1 MTARPY
7 HFAAIVGGAIAGSVA
22 AEILADHGIHVV
34 VIEQNQRPY
43 GKIED
48 GLPRWHLEQRNQE
61 YSRIDAR
68 LKKPGVFFLPCTKLG
83 RDLDFQDLC
92 DNWGFSVVILANGA
106 WRDRELGIPGAQE
119 FIGKG
124 LVYQNPFIYWYNHK
138 NEEGYTGPSYQAPDE
153 ALVVGGGLA
162 SIDVVKILQL
172 ENYERVLRARG
183 VQTDVYELEKKG
195 VPTVCKIHGIVPE
208 DLGVKGCLL
217 IYRRRGQDMPLAQPP
232 ENATPDQIAKTE
244 AIRQKMLRLAQEK
257 YLFRVQDRRVP
268 TGLLVE
274 DGRLVGLKVAETK
287 VEGRKAE
294 PIPGSEYQ
302 LRAPLV
308 VSSIGSMPEKIS
320 GVVTKGEYYDFSEE
334 GLPRYLESDR
344 VFGVGNVV
352 TGKGNIRSSLVNS
365 QEVTANLIASYIGI
379 ADEVS
384 ASARFYAGAESQAA
398 AQAQAVR
405 DRVRVTPGLSDLE
418 VAAIEQRI
426 RSLQERVGY
435 TGDYESWIANM
446 TPPVTTGQVKFAEES
461 IHQSSPSS
469 AALNCAACH
478 GGMPQQDWPD

>member
-1 MTARPY
+1 MTSRPQR
-7 HFAAIVGGAIAGSVA
+7 FAAIVGGGIAGSIA
-22 AEILADHGIHVV
+22 AEILADNGVHVV
-34 VIEQNQRPY
+34 VIEQNKRPY
-43 GKIED
+43 GKVED
-48 GLPRWHLEQRNQE
+48 GLPRWHVEQRKQE

-68 LKKPGVFFLPCTKLG
+68 LKKPGVFFLPSTKLG

-106 WRDRELGIPGAQE
+106 WRDRELGISGTQE

-138 NEEGYTGPSYQAPDE
+138 SEEGYTGPRYEAPDE

-183 VQTDVYELEKKG
+183 IQTDVYELEKKG
-195 VPTVCKIHGIVPE
+195 IPAVCKMHSIEPD

-217 IYRRRGQDMPLAQPP
+217 IYRRRLQDMPLAPSPQ
-232 ENATPDQIAKTE
+232 NATPDQLAKTE
-244 AIRQKMLRLAQEK
+244 AVRQKMLHLAQEK
-257 YLFRVQDRRVP
+257 YLFRIQDRGVP

-294 PIPGSEYQ
+294 PIAGSEYE

-308 VSSIGSMPEKIS
+308 ISSIGSVPEKIP
-320 GVVTKGEYYDFSEE
+320 GVVTKGEYYDFSRE
-334 GLPRYLESDR
+334 GLPQYLESDR

-352 TGKGNIRSSLVNS
+352 TGKGNIHSSLVNS
-365 QEVTANLIASYIGI
+365 QEVTTNLIESYIGI
-379 ADEVS
+379 GDGAS
-384 ASARFYAGAESQAA
+384 ASARFYAGAEAQAA
-398 AQAQAVR
+398 ARAEAVR
-405 DRVRVTPGLSDLE
+405 DRVRVTPGLSEPE

-426 RSLQERVGY
+426 RALQERVGY
-435 TGDYESWIANM
+435 TGDYESWIARM
-446 TPPVTTGQVKFAEES
+446 TPPVPTGQVNLAGES

-469 AALNCAACH
+469 GALNHAA
-478 GGMPQQDWPD
+478 GR

>member
-1 MTARPY
+1 MRAKTY
-7 HFAAIVGGAIAGSVA
+7 HFVAVIGGAIAGSVA
-22 AEILADHGIHVV
+22 AEILADNGIHVV
-34 VIEQNQRPY
+34 VIEQNKRPY

-48 GLPRWHLEQRNQE
+48 GLPRWHLEQRQQE

-68 LKKPGVFFLPCTKLG
+68 LRKPGVFFLPCTKLG
-83 RDLDFQDLC
+83 PDLDFQDLC
-92 DNWGFSVVILANGA
+92 DNWGFSAVILANGA
-106 WRDRELGIPGAQE
+106 WRDRELGIRGAQE
-119 FIGKG
+119 FVDKG

-138 NEEGYTGPSYQAPDE
+138 NEEDYIGPQYQAPDE

-195 VPTVCKIHGIVPE
+195 VPAVCKIHGITPE

-257 YLFRVQDRRVP
+257 YLFRVQDHRVA

-274 DGRLVGLKVAETK
+274 DGRLVGLNVAETTVK
-287 VEGRKAE
+287 GRRAE
-294 PIPGSEYQ
+294 PVAGSEYQ
-302 LRAPLV
+302 LRAPMV
-308 VSSIGSMPEKIS
+308 ISSIGSVPEKIPGIAMKS
-320 GVVTKGEYYDFSEE
+320 EYYDFNHEALLQY
-334 GLPRYLESDR
+334 GESDH

-352 TGKGNIRSSLVNS
+352 TGQGNIRSSLLHS
-365 QEVTANLIASYIGI
+365 REVTTKLIENYIGV
-379 ADEVS
+379 ADEGP
-384 ASARFYAGAESQAA
+384 APTRFYAGAEARGT

-405 DRVRVTPGLSDLE
+405 DQVQVMRGLS
-418 VAAIEQRI
+418 
-426 RSLQERVGY
+426 Y
-435 TGDYESWIANM
+435 
-446 TPPVTTGQVKFAEES
+446 
-461 IHQSSPSS
+461 H
-469 AALNCAACH
+469 
-478 GGMPQQDWPD
+478 

>member
-1 MTARPY
+1 MHRRVRYKTVMTAKPQ
-7 HFAAIVGGAIAGSVA
+7 HFAAIVGGGIAGSIA
-22 AEILADHGIHVV
+22 AEILVDNGIHAV
-34 VIEQNQRPY
+34 VIEQNKRPY

-48 GLPRWHLEQRNQE
+48 GLPRWHVEQRKQE

-68 LKKPGVFFLPCTKLG
+68 LKKPGILFLPCTKLG
-83 RDLDFQDLC
+83 RDLDFQDLS

-106 WRDRELGIPGAQE
+106 WRDRDLGIPGAQE
-119 FIGKG
+119 FVGKG

-138 NEEGYTGPSYQAPDE
+138 NEEGYTGPRYQAPDE

-195 VPTVCKIHGIVPE
+195 IPAVCKMHSIEPD

-217 IYRRRGQDMPLAQPP
+217 IYRRRLQDMPLAPP
-232 ENATPDQIAKTE
+232 PQNATPDQIANTE
-244 AIRQKMLRLAQEK
+244 AIRQKILRLAQEK

-274 DGRLVGLKVAETK
+274 DGRLVGLRVAETK

-294 PIPGSEYQ
+294 PIADSEYE

-308 VSSIGSMPEKIS
+308 ISSIGSVPEKIP
-320 GVVTKGEYYDFSEE
+320 GVVTKGEYYDFSQE
-334 GLPRYLESDR
+334 GLPQYLESDR

-352 TGKGNIRSSLVNS
+352 TGKGNIHSSLVNS
-365 QEVTANLIASYIGI
+365 QEVTTNLIESYIGI
-379 ADEVS
+379 GDEAS
-384 ASARFYAGAESQAA
+384 ASARFYAGAEAQAA
-398 AQAQAVR
+398 ERAQAVR
-405 DRVRVTPGLSDLE
+405 DRIRVMPGLSELE

-435 TGDYESWIANM
+435 TGDYESWIARM
-446 TPPVTTGQVKFAEES
+446 TPPIPTGQVNLAGES

-469 AALNCAACH
+469 GALNRAARR
-478 GGMPQQDWPD
+478 

>member
-1 MTARPY
+1 MTMTYRPY
-7 HFAAIVGGAIAGSVA
+7 HFVAVVGGAIAGSVA
-22 AEILADHGIHVV
+22 AEILADHGIQGV
-34 VIEQNQRPY
+34 VIEQNKRPY

-48 GLPRWHLEQRNQE
+48 GLPRWHLEQRKQE

-68 LKKPGVFFLPCTKLG
+68 LRKPGVFFLPCTKVG

-106 WRDRELGIPGAQE
+106 WRDRELGILGAQE

-138 NEEGYTGPSYQAPDE
+138 NDERYTGPRYQAPDE

-172 ENYERVLRARG
+172 ENYERALRARG

-195 VPTVCKIHGIVPE
+195 IPAVGKLHGIAPE

-217 IYRRRGQDMPLAQPP
+217 IYRRRAQDMPLAQTP
-232 ENATPDQIAKTE
+232 ENATPDQVAKTE
-244 AIRQKMLRLAQEK
+244 ATRLKMLRLAHEK

-268 TGLLVE
+268 TGLLE
-274 DGRLVGLKVAETK
+274 ENGRLVGLKVAETK

-294 PIPGSEYQ
+294 PVAGSEYK
-302 LRAPLV
+302 LRAPMV
-308 VSSIGSMPEKIS
+308 ISSIGSVPEEIP
-320 GVVTKGEYYDFSEE
+320 GVSMKGEYYDFDDET
-334 GLPRYLESDR
+334 LPRYVGSDH

-352 TGKGNIRSSLVNS
+352 TGQGNIRASLVHS
-365 QEVTANLIASYIGI
+365 QEVSTKLIESYIGV
-379 ADEVS
+379 ADGGS
-384 ASARFYAGAESQAA
+384 AFARLYAGAEARGA

-405 DRVRVTPGLSDLE
+405 DRGQVMPGRSYLE
-418 VAAIEQRI
+418 IAALKRRI
-426 RSLQERVGY
+426 RVLQERV
-435 TGDYESWIANM
+435 
-446 TPPVTTGQVKFAEES
+446 
-461 IHQSSPSS
+461 
-469 AALNCAACH
+469 
-478 GGMPQQDWPD
+478 

>member
-1 MTARPY
+1 MTSRPQR
-7 HFAAIVGGAIAGSVA
+7 FAAIVGGGIAGSIA
-22 AEILADHGIHVV
+22 AEILADNGIHVV
-34 VIEQNQRPY
+34 VIEQNKRPY
-43 GKIED
+43 GKVED
-48 GLPRWHLEQRNQE
+48 GLPRWHVEQRKQE

-68 LKKPGVFFLPCTKLG
+68 LKKPGVFYLPCTKLG
-83 RDLDFQDLC
+83 RDLDFQDLS
-92 DNWGFSVVILANGA
+92 DNWGFSLVILANGA

-138 NEEGYTGPSYQAPDE
+138 NEEGYTGPRYEAPDE

-195 VPTVCKIHGIVPE
+195 IPAVCKMHSIEPD
-208 DLGVKGCLL
+208 DLDVKGCLL
-217 IYRRRGQDMPLAQPP
+217 IYRRRLQDMPLAPSPQ
-232 ENATPDQIAKTE
+232 NATPDQLAKTE
-244 AIRQKMLRLAQEK
+244 AVRQKMLRLAQEK
-257 YLFRVQDRRVP
+257 YLFRIQDRRVP

-308 VSSIGSMPEKIS
+308 ISSIGSVPEKIP
-320 GVVTKGEYYDFSEE
+320 GVVTKGEYYDFSQE
-334 GLPRYLESDR
+334 GLPQYLESDR

-352 TGKGNIRSSLVNS
+352 TGKGNIHSSLVNS
-365 QEVTANLIASYIGI
+365 QEVTTNLIASYIGVGDG
-379 ADEVS
+379 AS
-384 ASARFYAGAESQAA
+384 ASARFYVGAEAQAA
-398 AQAQAVR
+398 ARAEAVR
-405 DRVRVTPGLSDLE
+405 DRVRVTPGLSELE

-435 TGDYESWIANM
+435 TGDYESWIARM
-446 TPPVTTGQVKFAEES
+446 TPPVPTGQVNLAGES
-461 IHQSSPSS
+461 IHQSSPSFG
-469 AALNCAACH
+469 ALNRAARR
-478 GGMPQQDWPD
+478 

>member
-1 MTARPY
+1 MMMTARPY
-7 HFAAIVGGAIAGSVA
+7 HFAAIIGGAIAGSVA
-22 AEILADHGIHVV
+22 AEILADSGIYVV
-34 VIEQNQRPY
+34 VIEQNKRPY

-48 GLPRWHLEQRNQE
+48 GLPRWHLEQRKQE

-68 LKKPGVFFLPCTKLG
+68 LRKPGVFFLPCTKLG
-83 RDLDFQDLC
+83 RDLDFQDLS
-92 DNWGFSVVILANGA
+92 DNWGFSVVVLANGA
-106 WRDRELGIPGAQE
+106 WRDRELGIPGAEE

-124 LVYQNPFIYWYNHK
+124 LVCQNPFLYWYNHK
-138 NEEGYTGPSYQAPDE
+138 NEEGYTGPRDQAPDE

-172 ENYERVLRARG
+172 ENYERALRARG
-183 VQTDVYELEKKG
+183 VQTDAYELENRG
-195 VPTVCKIHGIVPE
+195 VPAVCKMHGIRPE

-257 YLFRVQDRRVP
+257 YLFRVQDRRVS

-274 DGRLVGLKVAETK
+274 DGRLVGLKVAETQ

-294 PIPGSEYQ
+294 PVAGSEYQ

-308 VSSIGSMPEKIS
+308 ISSIGSVPEEIP
-320 GVVTKGEYYDFSEE
+320 GVVMKGEYYDFSDKT
-334 GLPRYLESDR
+334 LPRFVGSDH

-352 TGKGNIRSSLVNS
+352 TGQGNIRSSLVHS
-365 QEVTANLIASYIGI
+365 QEVTTKLIENYIGV
-379 ADEVS
+379 AEGGS
-384 ASARFYAGAESQAA
+384 ASARFYAGAEAQKA

-405 DRVRVTPGLSDLE
+405 DRVQGMPSLSYLDIAALE
-418 VAAIEQRI
+418 RRI
-426 RSLQERVGY
+426 RVLQERVGY
-435 TGDYESWIANM
+435 TGDYDSWIASA
-446 TPPVTTGQVKFAEES
+446 TPAVTVGQVNFAQRS
-461 IHQSSPSS
+461 TRQSLPSS
-469 AALNCAACH
+469 AAFNCAACR
-478 GGMPQQDWPD
+478 

>member
-1 MTARPY
+1 MTARPQ
-7 HFAAIVGGAIAGSVA
+7 HFAAIIGGGIAGSVA
-22 AEILADHGIHVV
+22 AEILVDNGIHSV
-34 VIEQNQRPY
+34 VIEQNKRPY

-48 GLPRWHLEQRNQE
+48 GLPRWHREQRQQE

-68 LKKPGVFFLPCTKLG
+68 LKKPGVFFLPCTKVG

-92 DNWGFSVVILANGA
+92 DNWGFSVVVLANGA
-106 WRDRELGIPGAQE
+106 WRDRELGIPGAE
-119 FIGKG
+119 KFIDKG

-138 NEEGYTGPSYQAPDE
+138 NEEGYTGPTYQAPDE

-162 SIDVVKILQL
+162 SIDVAKILQL

-195 VPTVCKIHGIVPE
+195 VPVVCEMHGIAPE

-217 IYRRRGQDMPLAQPP
+217 SYRRLGEDMPLAQPP
-232 ENATPDQIAKTE
+232 ENATPEQIAKTE

-308 VSSIGSMPEKIS
+308 ISSIGSVPEKIS
-320 GVVTKGEYYDFSEE
+320 GVVTKGEYYDFSQE

-352 TGKGNIRSSLVNS
+352 TGRGNIRASLAHS
-365 QEVTANLIASYIGI
+365 QEVTTKLIENYIGV
-379 ADEVS
+379 ADGAS
-384 ASARFYAGAESQAA
+384 ASVRFYAGAEA
-398 AQAQAVR
+398 
-405 DRVRVTPGLSDLE
+405 
-418 VAAIEQRI
+418 
-426 RSLQERVGY
+426 
-435 TGDYESWIANM
+435 
-446 TPPVTTGQVKFAEES
+446 
-461 IHQSSPSS
+461 
-469 AALNCAACH
+469 
-478 GGMPQQDWPD
+478 